1 MNRPSWAPPEVDI
14 EKPSIA
20 RVYDYWVGGTHNFP
34 ADVAVAKSIA
44 DKNPLLPRT
53 LRSNR
58 AFLRRAVDELT
69 KLGIGQFL
77 DVGSGIPTEGNVHE
91 VALENNPDSRVLYVD
106 IDPVAVAHGKAIL
119 AGNPQAA
126 SLLGDLR
133 KPGDI
138 FAAQETKDLIDFS
151 RPVGLILAAVLHF
164 ISDADDP
171 KAMLRQFTDKLA
183 PGSYVVISHAGMEKK
198 PAPEDVPA
206 SASQTYQEN
215 VSEVYWRD
223 IEEVNALFEGLELI
237 DPGVVP
243 VPLWRIGP
251 EGDPE
256 GFGAEAHA
264 LAGVAKKV

>member
-1 MNRPSWAPPEVDI
+1 MTRPSWAPPEVDI
-14 EKPSIA
+14 DKPSIA
-20 RVYDYWVGGTHNFP
+20 RVYDYWVGGSHNFP

-58 AFLRRAVDELT
+58 AFLRRAVKELT
-69 KLGIGQFL
+69 ALGIDQFL
-77 DVGSGIPTEGNVHE
+77 DIGSGIPTEGNVHE
-91 VALENNPDSRVLYVD
+91 VALENNGDSRVLYVD

-119 AGNPQAA
+119 AGHPQAA

-138 FAAQETKDLIDFS
+138 FASKEIELIDFS
-151 RPVGLILAAVLHF
+151 RPVALIFAAVLHF
-164 ISDADDP
+164 VSDADDP
-171 KAMLRQFTDKLA
+171 KGMLREFTAKLA
-183 PGSYVVISHAGMEKK
+183 PGSYVVISHAGMNNK
-198 PAPEDVPA
+198 PAPQEVPA
-206 SASQTYQEN
+206 SAQETYVRN

-223 IEEVNALFEGLELI
+223 TAEVTDLFEGLELI
-237 DPGVVP
+237 EPGVVP

-251 EGDPE
+251 QGDPE

-264 LAGVAKKV
+264 LAGVAKKA